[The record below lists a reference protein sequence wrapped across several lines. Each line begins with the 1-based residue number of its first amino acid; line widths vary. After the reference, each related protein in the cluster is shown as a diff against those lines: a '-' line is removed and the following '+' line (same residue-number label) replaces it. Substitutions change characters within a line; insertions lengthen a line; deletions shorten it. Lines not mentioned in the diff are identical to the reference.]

1 MDYTTLHS
9 PKLSPTNNLR
19 LFYCISIVVSV
30 IFILLLVITGYTA
43 HTVYTVSSVATNT
56 QELIDDIHELLP
68 ESKKAIEL
76 LYALCKDAN
85 WTNTTYNN
93 TKDWCNT
100 INKSFT

>member
-1 MDYTTLHS
+1 MDYETLAS
-9 PKLSPTNNLR
+9 PKLTPTNNLR
-19 LFYCISIVVSV
+19 LFYIVSIFVSI

-43 HTVYTVSSVATNT
+43 HTVYTVSSVASNT

-68 ESKKAIEL
+68 ESKQAIKL

-93 TKDWCNT
+93 TKDWCNSL
-100 INKSFT
+100 NKSFT